1 MKTKKSVNPTKK
13 GNQQKKDWSELQLF
27 VNGDVFDRVIFR
39 DNATIVFWKSGKKTV
54 VKCGKNDTFDK
65 EKGLAMALFK
75 RALRNKSNYNNVIR
89 DVLANAEDFTSHSA

>member
-1 MKTKKSVNPTKK
+1 MKKSNAVNPTKK
-13 GNQQKKDWSELQLF
+13 GRQQKKDWSDMQLF
-27 VNGDVFDRVIFR
+27 VNGDIFDRVIFR

-75 RALRNKSNYNNVIR
+75 RALRNKANFNNVIR
-89 DVLANAEDFTSHSA
+89 DVLADAEDLTSHA